1 MDDDTD
7 NVSLTLPVIGKSKSA
22 THAGVSGGVSGG
34 VSAGVS
40 GGVSAGVSAGVS
52 GGKGGS
58 DHRGTMADIFGNLV
72 SDEELFPSQTPK
84 NKNKNKSVSQSED
97 DVLISK
103 TASTTPLGSDTGSEK
118 DLSDIRRYPIP
129 PESPLPSSN
138 KSFGRNRIHSAKDME
153 VVASVSEMTACM
165 AINAG
170 LSTRK
175 TVTGLSELAANS
187 AIQTALR
194 IGLAKRKSE
203 DISNNYNIESPG
215 CMEAVLAGAVTNVA
229 LESALK
235 KTSNLSAVMRS

>member
-22 THAGVSGGVSGG
+22 TH
-34 VSAGVS
+34 AGVS

-165 AINAG
+165 AINVG

-175 TVTGLSELAANS
+175 
-187 AIQTALR
+187 TALR